1 MFQILK
7 KYKAAIYFILRF
19 FVVYTI
25 LTLLYNQF
33 LNTFENYPDSITE
46 LVAEQSKKIVNFF
59 NYKTETAIVETES
72 FVRFYINDSYIARIV
87 EGCNGISVYILYISF
102 IIAFRGSLKHTL
114 LFVILG
120 TAFLYLSNILRVSIL
135 SIGLYKF
142 PEHAEFLHQI
152 VFPVLIYGMVFLLWI
167 LWVNKFAKKA

>member
-19 FVVYTI
+19 FVVYVI
-25 LTLLYNQF
+25 LTLLYYQF
-33 LNTFENYPDSITE
+33 LSDFKSSPDSITE
-46 LVAEQSKKIVNFF
+46 LVAEQSRKVVAFF
-59 NYKTETAIVETES
+59 NYKTDTAIVAEES
-72 FVRFYINDSYIARIV
+72 FVRFYINETYIARIV

-114 LFVILG
+114 LFVVLG
-120 TAFLYLSNILRVSIL
+120 SIFLYFTNILRVGVLI
-135 SIGLYKF
+135 IGLYKF
-142 PEHAEFLHQI
+142 PENAEFLHQI

-167 LWVNKFAKKA
+167 LWVNKFAKK